1 MVASVCHTGLCKATE
16 SSLEF
21 RFGVFFEFRK
31 EGSIGSP
38 FCGVY
43 IDVGVGPRNVPVMFV
58 FEESSW
64 FEISQTGCCPIVTN
78 RRCVC
83 GCTAMVREPRG
94 GGRRADVPTA
104 GSARYWKHL
113 FVVII
118 GRT

>member
-21 RFGVFFEFRK
+21 GFGVFFEFRK

-83 GCTAMVREPRG
+83 VGARRWCANPG
-94 GGRRADVPTA
+94 GGA
-104 GSARYWKHL
+104 G
-113 FVVII
+113 
-118 GRT
+118 GRMFQQQAAPATGNACLW